1 MEYVLNFIEK
11 NVCITGS
18 CRGIGRGIAIGFGSL
33 GANVLLIDIVGNI
46 TGAEETAEMVRDV
59 GGQATIITA
68 DLSRVEEIER
78 VVQEMKKKFSVLD
91 VLINN
96 HGITRKYETENYKE
110 EDYDATLDTNLKGY
124 FFMSSRVAKGYFI
137 PQKYGKIIS
146 TASMAS
152 FRGVVHSCAYAASKG
167 GVKQMTMSLA
177 CEWAKY
183 NIQVNAVAPGYTNT
197 KMAANIDKSS
207 ERYKRIMCATPI
219 QRFCEVEELVGA
231 YLFLSSHMANYITG
245 HTFPVDGGGCAS
257 YV

>member
-1 MEYVLNFIEK
+1 MEYVLNFKGK

-18 CRGIGRGIAIGFGSL
+18 GRGIGRGIAIGFGSL
-33 GANVLLIDIVGNI
+33 GANVILIDIAQNK
-46 TGAEETAEMVRDV
+46 TGAEETARMVREV
-59 GGQATIITA
+59 GGQTTIITA

-78 VVQEMKKKFSVLD
+78 VVREMKKKFSVLD
-91 VLINN
+91 ILINN

-124 FFMSSRVAKGYFI
+124 FFMSSRIAKEYFI
-137 PQKYGKIIS
+137 PQKYGKIVS

-152 FRGVVHSCAYAASKG
+152 FRGVVRSCAYAASKG

-197 KMAANIDKSS
+197 KMAANIDKNS
-207 ERYKRIMCATPI
+207 ERYKRIMYATPI

-231 YLFLSSHMANYITG
+231 YLFLSSNMASYVTG

>member
-1 MEYVLNFIEK
+1 MKYIFDFKEK

-18 CRGIGRGIAIGFGSL
+18 GRGIGRGVALGFGSL
-33 GANVLLIDIVGNI
+33 GANLILIDIDQSKAGI
-46 TGAEETAEMVRDV
+46 EETAEMVREV
-59 GGQATIITA
+59 GGKTTIITA
-68 DLSRVEEIER
+68 DLSRVDEIER

-91 VLINN
+91 ILINN
-96 HGITRKYETENYKE
+96 HGITRKYETEDYKE

-124 FFMSSRVAKGYFI
+124 FFMSSRVAKEYFI

-152 FRGVVHSCAYAASKG
+152 FRGVVRSCAYAASKG

-197 KMAANIDKSS
+197 KMAANIDKNS
-207 ERYKRIMCATPI
+207 EWYKRIMYATPM
-219 QRFCEVEELVGA
+219 QRFGEVEELVGA
-231 YLFLSSHMANYITG
+231 YLFLASHMASYVTG